1 MNMNFKGKTIT
12 LFIFFAVIAANFYF
26 GFSRLKNFSG
36 VDEPYWSY
44 GRVPTFWKA
53 VKTMNWKKTNISD
66 KPGVPLA
73 IVSGVGL
80 PFISANP
87 KDYKALR
94 YEPKTPEQLQKIRD
108 IYFYLRLPIFLFT
121 LATLPLFY
129 SFIKKFLG
137 KNIARFSLIFLGLSP
152 ILLGISLIINSDA
165 LLWILTALA
174 TLSLF
179 VFFEKKEKKYLL
191 LSGFFLGLS
200 VITKYVANILFV
212 YFFLLF
218 LLEYIFQAHRET
230 SIEEYLKQ
238 ALFNY
243 ILLFITALLV
253 AFVFFPA
260 TWVKLSVLWNAT
272 LGNKVFSLAG
282 PFFAGMII
290 FFAFDILALKARFS
304 KIIFDFLV
312 KYKKIIAKIS
322 AAFFLFFA
330 FLVFLHIWTPL
341 KIFDLQKI
349 IASPKGIGKGG
360 IFFKFWGAF
369 LADFFSLLFSVS
381 PLILLLVLFAG
392 INIFRKKDLGRET
405 ITAVYIL
412 LFIFLYYLGSTANGV
427 IATVRYQIMV
437 YPLIFVLAAIGI
449 SQFFE
454 IDKVK
459 KNITFPAVLASCFLL
474 LLASLYFVKPHF
486 LAYASEILP
495 KNYVVNLKEMGEGSY
510 EAASYL
516 NKLPNAQEM
525 KIWSDKGA
533 VCEAFVGKC
542 FIDFKSQVFEEN
554 RIDYFVISTDRRS
567 RSLKRTGLLKE
578 EVDIKKLYESNN
590 YVFEAIIAN
599 NPNNFVRIYPA
610 EEFLKKN
617 DER

>member
-1 MNMNFKGKTIT
+1 M
-12 LFIFFAVIAANFYF
+12 
-26 GFSRLKNFSG
+26 
-36 VDEPYWSY
+36 
-44 GRVPTFWKA
+44 
-53 VKTMNWKKTNISD
+53 
-66 KPGVPLA
+66 
-73 IVSGVGL
+73 
-80 PFISANP
+80 
-87 KDYKALR
+87 
-94 YEPKTPEQLQKIRD
+94 
-108 IYFYLRLPIFLFT
+108 
-121 LATLPLFY
+121 
-129 SFIKKFLG
+129 
-137 KNIARFSLIFLGLSP
+137 
-152 ILLGISLIINSDA
+152 
-165 LLWILTALA
+165 LWILTALA

-290 FFAFDILALKARFS
+290 FFALDILALKARFS

-322 AAFFLFFA
+322 AAFFLFSA

-405 ITAVYIL
+405 ITVVYIL

-454 IDKVK
+454 MEKVK
-459 KNITFPAVLASCFLL
+459 KNITFPVVLASCFLL

-516 NKLPNAQEM
+516 NKLPTAQEM

-554 RIDYFVISTDRRS
+554 KIDYFVISTDRRS

>member
-1 MNMNFKGKTIT
+1 MNFKEKIITI
-12 LFIFFAVIAANFYF
+12 FIFFAVITANFYF

-73 IVSGVGL
+73 IVSGAGL
-80 PFISANP
+80 PFIGANP

-129 SFIKKFLG
+129 FLIKKFLG
-137 KNIARFSLIFLGLSP
+137 KNIARFSLVFMGLSP

-165 LLWILTALA
+165 ILWILTALS

-179 VFFEKKEKKYLL
+179 VFFEKKEKQYLL

-212 YFFLLF
+212 YFFLIF
-218 LLEYIFQAHRET
+218 LLEYIFQSHREV
-230 SIEEYLKQ
+230 SIEKYLRQ
-238 ALFNY
+238 TLFNY
-243 ILLFITALLV
+243 ILLFVTAILT
-253 AFVFFPA
+253 AFAFFPA
-260 TWVKLSVLWNAT
+260 TWVNLHTLWNAT

-290 FFAFDILALKARFS
+290 FFALDILALRAKFS
-304 KIIFDFLV
+304 KIIFSFLV
-312 KYKKIIAKIS
+312 GYKKIIARTS
-322 AAFFLFFA
+322 AVFFIFFA

-349 IASPKGIGKGG
+349 IASPKGIGKNGV
-360 IFFKFWGAF
+360 FFKFLGAF
-369 LADFFSLLFSVS
+369 SADFFSLLFSIS
-381 PLILLLVLFAG
+381 PLILLLVLFA
-392 INIFRKKDLGRET
+392 IVNIFRQKELGRET

-412 LFIFLYYLGSTANGV
+412 IFVFLYYLGSTANGV
-427 IATVRYQIMV
+427 IATVRYQIMN
-437 YPLIFVLAAIGI
+437 YPLIFILAAIGI
-449 SQFFE
+449 HQFLE
-454 IDKVK
+454 IENFK
-459 KNITFPAVLASCFLL
+459 KNIAPSAVLVSSFLL

-495 KNYVVNLKEMGEGSY
+495 KNYLVNLKEMGEGSY
-510 EAASYL
+510 EAANYL
-516 NKLPNAQEM
+516 NKLPNAQEI

-554 RIDYFVISTDRRS
+554 KIDYFVISTDRRS
-567 RSLKRTGLLKE
+567 RSFKRIGLLKE
-578 EVDIKKLYESNN
+578 KVDIKRLYESNN
-590 YVFEAIIAN
+590 YAFEVIIAN
-599 NPNNFVRIYPA
+599 NPNNFVRVYPA
-610 EEFLKKN
+610 AEFLIKK
-617 DER
+617 